1 MPSNIKAKDIMK
13 KNVITINPEATVAEL
28 AELLKENRITGVP
41 VVDNNNKLVGVI
53 SGTDV
58 IKRTDFISK
67 ELAKYEDEPDYDPY
81 DGCIHIHRYFTEEF
95 FDMKVKDLM
104 STPVYSMSPNSNLQ
118 DICKTLW
125 EKRIHR
131 VILAEN
137 DEVKGIIATLDIV
150 RLFAEGKA
158 KISE

>member
-1 MPSNIKAKDIMK
+1 MAGELKAKDVMK

-28 AELLKENRITGVP
+28 AQTLKDNRVTGVP
-41 VVDNNNKLVGVI
+41 VVDDNNKLVGVI

-58 IKRTDFISK
+58 IKRCDYVSK
-67 ELAKYEDEPDYDPY
+67 ELARYEDEEDYDPY
-81 DGCIHIHRYFTEEF
+81 DGCVHIHRYFTEEF

-104 STPVYSMSPNSNLQ
+104 STPVYSMSPEDSLV
-118 DICKTLW
+118 DVCKTLSN
-125 EKRIHR
+125 KRIHR

-150 RLFAEGKA
+150 KLIADGKLQFA
-158 KISE
+158 